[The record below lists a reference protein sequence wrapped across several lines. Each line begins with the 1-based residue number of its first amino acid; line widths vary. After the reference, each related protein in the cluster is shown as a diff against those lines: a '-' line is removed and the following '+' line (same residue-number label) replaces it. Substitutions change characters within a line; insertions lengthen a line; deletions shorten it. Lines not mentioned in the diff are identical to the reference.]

1 MCENDFVNE
10 AIIVTYG
17 DRTNMI
23 KLASYQILALLGSS
37 LLVASGVMRFIQT
50 ASLKE
55 LFVGILYFI
64 ANIII
69 FCL

>member
-1 MCENDFVNE
+1 
-10 AIIVTYG
+10 
-17 DRTNMI
+17 MI
-23 KLASYQILALLGSS
+23 KLATYQILALLGSS

-50 ASLKE
+50 SSLKE
-55 LFVGILYFI
+55 LFVGVLYFI

>member
-1 MCENDFVNE
+1 
-10 AIIVTYG
+10 
-17 DRTNMI
+17 MI

-55 LFVGILYFI
+55 LFVVILYFI
-64 ANIII
+64 ANIIFAFKGKI
-69 FCL
+69 NYEYICG